1 MRENSRNLRSEILS
15 IPHKQILWK
24 NFRETNFLLKNFIV
38 TWFDENFYMSVNFSF
53 FHTTVYDI
61 FSFSLVFEHVQT
73 TKIESH
79 FLYFMRNLISHNF
92 SCFDQAGCAQCDN
105 FTNFLSFSKFSVKL
119 ILEIL
124 LQQPF
129 KNRNFMLFNMILLTK
144 IVNENLWSKFKGW
157 FCFLKVIEICGVGG
171 KKEVKSCPFW
181 IAYNF

>member
-1 MRENSRNLRSEILS
+1 
-15 IPHKQILWK
+15 
-24 NFRETNFLLKNFIV
+24 
-38 TWFDENFYMSVNFSF
+38 MSVNFSF

-144 IVNENLWSKFKGW
+144 VVNENL
-157 FCFLKVIEICGVGG
+157 
-171 KKEVKSCPFW
+171 
-181 IAYNF
+181 